1 MALLPLG
8 ERFAAVRMPADIVHA
23 GVGSRRHDEVT
34 VALGE
39 LLGGAIIH
47 DTRCSGGTYYALIH
61 ARAALTWPHDRVA
74 GCLGSGTYLG
84 VPRLDRQRPPGA
96 HWVVPPR
103 HEGDLCAPEAVIALV
118 QTGRSRL
125 DEPLGGHPGSGEA
138 DGADMP
144 AGPAKAPWALLL
156 VSDRLPVSPPSYTT
170 VVLDPVTQTARY
182 TNASG
187 DVVEMGK
194 HGTSRTTGTAS
205 VSGGGD
211 GQTPQP
217 QTQDDNTTDYESD

>member
-8 ERFAAVRMPADIVHA
+8 ERFAAVRMAAEVVHA
-23 GVGSRRHDEVT
+23 GVGSQQHAEVV
-34 VALGE
+34 VALGA
-39 LLGGAIIH
+39 LLDGAVIH
-47 DTRCSGGTYYALIH
+47 DTRCSGGTYYALIQ
-61 ARAALTWPHDRVA
+61 ARAALTWPHDRVT

-84 VPRLDRQRPPGA
+84 VPRPDRQQPPGTYWA
-96 HWVVPPR
+96 VPPR
-103 HEGDLCAPEAVIALV
+103 YEGDLCAPESVVALV
-118 QTGRSRL
+118 KTGRSRL
-125 DEPLGGHPGSGEA
+125 AEPPGRYSGTGGE
-138 DGADMP
+138 DGVNVP
-144 AGPAKAPWALLL
+144 AGHAPWALRL
-156 VSDRLPVSPPSYTT
+156 VSDRLPVSPPAYAT
-170 VVLDPVTQTARY
+170 VVLDSVTQTARY
-182 TNASG
+182 TDASG